1 MKWLDEHKLSFWRR
15 PKFGSAYAF
24 PISNCR
30 QLSSA
35 RILAHRRRFWR
46 IYRIP
51 EFRKCVILL
60 CRFLICRCQIIK
72 RWHARNSE
80 AKSFVFAKVQVGNV
94 WTKSTSR
101 QCLKYRISMR
111 KTSFEVLTNK
121 RNRRFIFD
129 SCKMSGNWLFPL
141 VNKEPFLGENLPQ
154 RHPPLTTI
162 EDLV

>member
-1 MKWLDEHKLSFWRR
+1 MKYVEMKWLDEHKLSFWRR

-94 WTKSTSR
+94 WNIAFRWGR
-101 QCLKYRISMR
+101 QVLKFWRTREIVDSFLILAKCQEIDYFLSLTRNHFWG
-111 KTSFEVLTNK
+111 KTYLK
-121 RNRRFIFD
+121 DI
-129 SCKMSGNWLFPL
+129 LL
-141 VNKEPFLGENLPQ
+141 
-154 RHPPLTTI
+154 
-162 EDLV
+162 